1 MVALTA
7 LAEASSCTLSETLRL
22 GLRCLSQQP
31 PAAAPSE

>member
-1 MVALTA
+1 MLALAA
-7 LAEASSCTLSETLRL
+7 LAEASGSTLSETLRL